1 MSLVDLIKA
10 EMFRENGAKNKNMFD
25 FNDLDRNDG
34 RFDPKNI
41 VHNQSNEDYDQ
52 SVKLSPVMDRQR
64 HVNSKSMH
72 EKKGKNKIRKET
84 GKF

>member
-1 MSLVDLIKA
+1 MRSRFPVVLIA
-10 EMFRENGAKNKNMFD
+10 SVLLALPAAAFD

-64 HVNSKSMH
+64 QVNSKSMH